1 MGAEGASAAISAR
14 LKQPCE
20 ELAQQA
26 KTNLQYNREV
36 TFLEMKF
43 TATMHLTFYNL
54 LLNWFN
60 DKKKNPGHHS
70 KELKFYWILECQL
83 H

>member
-36 TFLEMKF
+36 TFLETKF

-60 DKKKNPGHHS
+60 EKKIQAI
-70 KELKFYWILECQL
+70 KELKFYWTLECQL